1 MAAALQRRQWPCLP
15 SRSCGGTGVYAVSSL
30 HFGRPLSRS
39 EQSGTRHS
47 SAGHGWRCTHA
58 HCTHGE
64 AQAGHQYLTARA
76 VRELQHCG
84 HPHQDGGAAPA
95 PVQGCRQLRLRLGS
109 ARNCRASA
117 RTTPQLPHAAKPRLR
132 SVPAAPPR
140 GCRQL
145 PQLPRTPGRQN
156 MYRRCS
162 ALGGCDGA
170 QGCSCFPPRLLTLA
184 VALRQRWGAASH
196 HGSAAGFR
204 APLQH
209 IVQLVCCHL
218 DNVLAAVAPQKQWR
232 LWDAAG
238 GCDGPVPRRVV
249 AGLQVGV
256 AKGTAWRVAVNWEP
270 GAPHRNTS
278 ID

>member
-1 MAAALQRRQWPCLP
+1 MVAQHLLQCRDAVSCGYGSAALEIVVRQHVQHPSCHMLRSLVSAVCQLHHHGDAASCHNCL
-15 SRSCGGTGVYAVSSL
+15 
-30 HFGRPLSRS
+30 
-39 EQSGTRHS
+39 
-47 SAGHGWRCTHA
+47 A
-58 HCTHGE
+58 H
-64 AQAGHQYLTARA
+64 QAGKTCIGA
-76 VRELQHCG
+76 V
-84 HPHQDGGAAPA
+84 
-95 PVQGCRQLRLRLGS
+95 
-109 ARNCRASA
+109 
-117 RTTPQLPHAAKPRLR
+117 
-132 SVPAAPPR
+132 VPWA
-140 GCRQL
+140 
-145 PQLPRTPGRQN
+145 
-156 MYRRCS
+156 
-162 ALGGCDGA
+162 GGCDGA